1 MEIGKAGAVHA
12 VEDMQEL
19 SVQAAA
25 LTDPREGTVPGRA
38 ARNTS
43 RLKL

>member
-1 MEIGKAGAVHA
+1 MEIGEAGAVHA

-38 ARNTS
+38 ARNTND
-43 RLKL
+43 LNI